1 MKHLIAI
8 IVLLAIAA
16 PVRAQLPSGFEP
28 VEKNLIEKQKLEDAM
43 TRDMQK
49 QQAEPQRQE
58 AKKSSNWW
66 KWALGIAIVGGAA
79 AAASGGG
86 GGDSGNNGNNG
97 TIRVGW

>member
-49 QQAEPQRQE
+49 QEPQKKE
-58 AKKSSNWW
+58 EKSSNWW
-66 KWALGIAIVGGAA
+66 KWVLGIAVVGGVAA
-79 AAASGGG
+79 AAGGGGGGGG
-86 GGDSGNNGNNG
+86 GGDNGNNG

>member
-49 QQAEPQRQE
+49 QQAEPRQE
-58 AKKSSNWW
+58 VKKSSNWW
-66 KWALGIAIVGGAA
+66 KWALGILVVGGVAA
-79 AAASGGG
+79 AAGGGGGGG
-86 GGDSGNNGNNG
+86 GGDNGGPRG
-97 TIRVGW
+97 TIKVGW